1 MARPAVTYVLGTTAG
16 GTGRHVAM
24 LARGCLAA
32 GAAVSVLGPPETR
45 PLFAPDEP
53 GGDPAGQEALA
64 RPAGMAGRGAGLA
77 GPAPGGQAASAG
89 ESRQIGFAAVRIA
102 ERPRPGHD
110 VVAVMRLRGL
120 LRRARPDVVHA
131 HGLRAGAL
139 TALALAPAWPG
150 SPELIV
156 TVHNA
161 PPAGRA
167 ARVIYRVLERVV
179 ARRAAT
185 VACVSGD
192 LADRMRGLGAQ
203 RTAAAVVPAVPEPP
217 PAPEDV
223 ARAAAC
229 IGAAGRPVLLAVG
242 RLTGQKGLDILLAAA
257 AGWQDRRPCPLL
269 VIAGDGPLAASLAAS
284 AAAAGIAA
292 RFLGQRAD
300 VPALLA
306 AADMLVLPS
315 RWEGQPLLLQEALRA
330 GIPIVA
336 SRVGGVP
343 DLTGSDG
350 ALLVPPEDPAQ
361 LAAAVRRVLDDPGLA
376 RRLGSAAAARAACL
390 PTPDQAVTAAIAMY
404 AASAASFAG
413 LMRDF

>member
-1 MARPAVTYVLGTTAG
+1 M
-16 GTGRHVAM
+16 
-24 LARGCLAA
+24 
-32 GAAVSVLGPPETR
+32 
-45 PLFAPDEP
+45 
-53 GGDPAGQEALA
+53 
-64 RPAGMAGRGAGLA
+64 
-77 GPAPGGQAASAG
+77 
-89 ESRQIGFAAVRIA
+89 
-102 ERPRPGHD
+102 
-110 VVAVMRLRGL
+110 
-120 LRRARPDVVHA
+120 
-131 HGLRAGAL
+131 
-139 TALALAPAWPG
+139 
-150 SPELIV
+150 
-156 TVHNA
+156 
-161 PPAGRA
+161 
-167 ARVIYRVLERVV
+167 LERVV

-192 LADRMRGLGAQ
+192 LADRMRGLGAR
-203 RTAAAVVPAVPEPP
+203 RTVAAVVPAVPEPP